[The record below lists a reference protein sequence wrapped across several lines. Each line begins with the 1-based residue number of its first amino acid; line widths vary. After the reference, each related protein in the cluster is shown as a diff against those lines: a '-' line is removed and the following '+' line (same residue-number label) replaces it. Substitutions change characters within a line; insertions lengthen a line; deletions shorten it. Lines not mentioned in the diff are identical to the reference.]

1 MNRHAFK
8 TSFCLKGRLKDAKNR
23 VLQAATGTMVLLAAL
38 TNPTAGA
45 AETAIVVPGITES
58 FLEVS
63 LSSSV
68 AGLIGNQPYKEGDFV
83 TNGAPVVE
91 LDRKLEE
98 LEVERRKLIVDVRK
112 SDFEGTQK
120 LFTKTKG
127 TSKEE
132 LEKKET
138 EYRVAV
144 VEYETAV
151 EQLRKR
157 YVVAPFAGQIT
168 QVLLHPGEACQPYQP
183 VVRMVDTRQCFFV
196 SNMEA
201 RLAASL
207 KTNQTLRLEIETGAA
222 PIKVDGKISFLSPI
236 ADPASGLVKVKVIF
250 PNANGQIRPGLAG
263 SLILTQP
270 TAGGAAQ

>member
-1 MNRHAFK
+1 MRSHPFK
-8 TSFCLKGRLKDAKNR
+8 LRLRIKSALR
-23 VLQAATGTMVLLAAL
+23 WAAL
-38 TNPTAGA
+38 VLAMLSVPAVSA
-45 AETAIVVPGITES
+45 AEVNLVAPGITES

-68 AGLIGNQPYKEGDFV
+68 AGIIGNQPYKEGDFV
-83 TNGAPVVE
+83 TNGAPVIE

-112 SDFEGTQK
+112 NDFEGTQK
-120 LFTKTKG
+120 LFEKTKG

-157 YVVAPFAGQIT
+157 YVIAPFAGQIT

-196 SNMEA
+196 SNLEA
-201 RLAASL
+201 KLAASL
-207 KTNQTLRLEIETGAA
+207 KTNQAVRLEIETGAA
-222 PIKVDGKISFLSPI
+222 PAKVDGRISFLSPV
-236 ADPASGLVKVKVIF
+236 ADPASGLVKVKVLF
-250 PNANGQIRPGLAG
+250 PNGGQIRPGLAG
-263 SLILTQP
+263 TMLLTQP
-270 TAGGAAQ
+270 ATGGAAQ

>member
-1 MNRHAFK
+1 MNSHAFK
-8 TSFCLKGRLKDAKNR
+8 IPLRLLGQFKGAKAR
-23 VLQAATGTMVLLAAL
+23 AASAAVLVWAMATLSV
-38 TNPTAGA
+38 GA
-45 AETAIVVPGITES
+45 AETPIVVSGITES

-68 AGLIGNQPYKEGDFV
+68 AGLIGNQAYKEGDFV

-157 YVVAPFAGQIT
+157 YVLAPFAGHIT

-201 RLAASL
+201 KLAATL
-207 KTNQTLRLEIETGAA
+207 KTNQTLRLEIETGAT
-222 PIKVDGKISFLSPI
+222 PVKVDGKISFLSPI

-270 TAGGAAQ
+270 ATGGAAQ

>member
-1 MNRHAFK
+1 
-8 TSFCLKGRLKDAKNR
+8 
-23 VLQAATGTMVLLAAL
+23 
-38 TNPTAGA
+38 
-45 AETAIVVPGITES
+45 
-58 FLEVS
+58 
-63 LSSSV
+63 V
-68 AGLIGNQPYKEGDFV
+68 AGLIGNQAYKEGDFV
-83 TNGAPVVE
+83 TNGAPVIE

-138 EYRVAV
+138 EYRVAI

-157 YVVAPFAGQIT
+157 YVMAPFAGQIT

-196 SNMEA
+196 SIMEA
-201 RLAASL
+201 KLASSL
-207 KTNQTLRLEIETGAA
+207 RTNQNVRLEIETGAT
-222 PIKVDGKISFLSPI
+222 PVKVDGKISFLSPI
-236 ADPASGLVKVKVIF
+236 ADPASGLVKVKVLF

-270 TAGGAAQ
+270 STGGAAQ